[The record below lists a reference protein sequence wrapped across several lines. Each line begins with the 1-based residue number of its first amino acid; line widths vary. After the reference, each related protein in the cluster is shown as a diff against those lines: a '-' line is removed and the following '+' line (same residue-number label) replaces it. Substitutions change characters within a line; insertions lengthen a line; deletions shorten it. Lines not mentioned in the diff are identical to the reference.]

1 MRNLNKFN
9 QENFVG
15 EGLSPVFS
23 KIIFPQTAMQNRLWE
38 YYFLFTTSW
47 CARRRNARTLRSPTV
62 NGFFNR

>member
-47 CARRRNARTLRSPTV
+47 CGEWDLNPHENTPTTPSK
-62 NGFFNR
+62 